1 MKKVTLTKRNGFYYL
16 KTAPTKKN
24 DFTKMKST

>member
-1 MKKVTLTKRNGFYYL
+1 MVPMKKVTLTKRNGFYYL

-24 DFTKMKST
+24 DFT